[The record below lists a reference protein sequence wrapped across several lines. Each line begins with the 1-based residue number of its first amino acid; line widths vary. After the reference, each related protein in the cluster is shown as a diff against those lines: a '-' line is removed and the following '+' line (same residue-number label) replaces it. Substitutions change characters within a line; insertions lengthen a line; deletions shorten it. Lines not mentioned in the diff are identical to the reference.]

1 MHWGLPWWGRESGSS
16 TRILQL
22 AAKPTRAPWEGPSGG
37 TSDGG
42 TSYSSTSTSTSSSR
56 CSTSQ
61 SQVYECSCNDM
72 PCKLS
77 LGRGGK
83 LKYS

>member
-1 MHWGLPWWGRESGSS
+1 LGCYRESGST

-22 AAKPTRAPWEGPSGG
+22 VANPTGAPSRGPSKT
-37 TSDGG
+37 TSVGEASDVV
-42 TSYSSTSTSTSSSR
+42 TNSSSTSTSNYSSR

-72 PCKLS
+72 LCKLS
-77 LGRGGK
+77 QGRGGE